1 MKHQTLSVSRQEPKD
16 QSRILGWL
24 RDGLQT
30 LKSIVPG

>member
-1 MKHQTLSVSRQEPKD
+1 MRHQTLSESKQGPKD